1 MLTVEFVIEIF
12 AFIITLLSALYPAQ
26 WEICPWCLG
35 LGWRSI
41 TLERLRERVELV
53 ASSVD
58 AVCVFSVIPKG
69 RNFGPVGLSVFVE
82 IESVGA
88 RLPPVGTDV
97 SPCRNPANSGEFFFP
112 VLAGES
118 FLEQR
123 DCFRD
128 KFLSLGSEQ
137 VLNFDIVHF
146 RYLLSGHFA
155 HHNFHLWC
163 LRRE

>member
-1 MLTVEFVIEIF
+1 MAKKKIRFTNFWGDEISKRQYVDDK
-12 AFIITLLSALYPAQ
+12 IRVLSEMELFSPD
-26 WEICPWCLG
+26 
-35 LGWRSI
+35 SI
-41 TLERLRERVELV
+41 ANERERVELV